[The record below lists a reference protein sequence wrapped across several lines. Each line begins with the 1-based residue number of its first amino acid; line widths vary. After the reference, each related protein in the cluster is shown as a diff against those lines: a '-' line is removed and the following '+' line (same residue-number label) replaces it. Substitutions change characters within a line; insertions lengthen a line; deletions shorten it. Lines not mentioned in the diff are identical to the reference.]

1 MQVSR
6 ALAVVLLCAT
16 SLVPL
21 LVSAKSKEIDCFISD
36 RKVSKDNARI
46 NCVYKCADGSKEAEV
61 IPKGNSCPSKISVTR

>member
-1 MQVSR
+1 MAFGFAPFVVSG
-6 ALAVVLLCAT
+6 
-16 SLVPL
+16 
-21 LVSAKSKEIDCFISD
+21 KSKEMDCFISD

>member
-1 MQVSR
+1 MRASK
-6 ALAVVLLCAT
+6 ALAAVLLGAT
-16 SLVPL
+16 SLTPP

-61 IPKGNSCPSKISVTR
+61 IPKSNSCPSKISVTR